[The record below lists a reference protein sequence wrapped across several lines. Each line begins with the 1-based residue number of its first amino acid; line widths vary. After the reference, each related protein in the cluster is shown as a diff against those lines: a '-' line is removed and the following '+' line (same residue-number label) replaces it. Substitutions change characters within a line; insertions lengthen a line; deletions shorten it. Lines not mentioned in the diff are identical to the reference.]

1 MSAPRPY
8 KTDPLHPP
16 SSVRA
21 RYHGKFQYIYQ
32 TVPVIVFHMVFT
44 LCLGKLYVCHL
55 RMHFFPEPLITRFQ
69 RNFELILSS
78 TYNALV
84 RDTARHCHY
93 KLDLYTGIATWRY
106 RGQRANDASLRTD
119 NYRTDSETENK
130 HIVGLKVLLKL
141 KWTILVAVC
150 PKNPEPN

>member
-44 LCLGKLYVCHL
+44 ICLGKLYVCHL

-93 KLDLYTGIATWRY
+93 KLDLYTV
-106 RGQRANDASLRTD
+106 ASQHGVTAVNVRMMRVYELTITELTPKLRINT
-119 NYRTDSETENK
+119 
-130 HIVGLKVLLKL
+130 LLD
-141 KWTILVAVC
+141 
-150 PKNPEPN
+150 